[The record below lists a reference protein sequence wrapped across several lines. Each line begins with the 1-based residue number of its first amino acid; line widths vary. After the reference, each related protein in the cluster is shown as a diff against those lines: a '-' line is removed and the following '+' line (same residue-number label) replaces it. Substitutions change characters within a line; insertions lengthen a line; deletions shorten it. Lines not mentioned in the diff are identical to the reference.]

1 MPNKKGKSTSKEER
15 FFENLDQGA
24 YSARWSGSGK
34 KFKGK
39 ISSIPGT
46 GKGNSW
52 VQTATTKDL
61 KSTVA
66 RDRDSQRR
74 AQKQGEY
81 DGMSASFYKKR
92 ADKYEAV
99 LKDRLKKVEAQKKM
113 KAASAKKATPKA
125 KKK

>member
-1 MPNKKGKSTSKEER
+1 M
-15 FFENLDQGA
+15 
-24 YSARWSGSGK
+24 
-34 KFKGK
+34 
-39 ISSIPGT
+39 
-46 GKGNSW
+46 
-52 VQTATTKDL
+52 

-81 DGMSASFYKKR
+81 DDMSASFYKKR

-113 KAASAKKATPKA
+113 KAASAKKVTPKA